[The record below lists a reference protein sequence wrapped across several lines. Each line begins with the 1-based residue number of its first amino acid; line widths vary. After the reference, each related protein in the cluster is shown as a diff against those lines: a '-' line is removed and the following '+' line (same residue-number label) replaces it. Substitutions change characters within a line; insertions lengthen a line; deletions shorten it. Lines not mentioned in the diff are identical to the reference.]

1 MPCHGRQLHV
11 YNRFE
16 FSVTQCD
23 RCVLFQEPDL
33 SRHNKMPVHR
43 LCFDVRDITWEN
55 GHIITQSTR
64 TINYVKFMS
73 ACNSRLITSVRFAQ
87 RQELWACDHLNVILW
102 LWVEV
107 LQCVC
112 NIFSKVYFPKYY
124 IHPTGIFK
132 KNWSLKKKTLQKY
145 FMIRG
150 LSRSWMRTNDCT
162 KSSLKYHFTT
172 LSASGYQLESMAHD
186 ATINVFW
193 YTASLESIFD
203 QYPYLSW
210 KRYMLKI

>member
-1 MPCHGRQLHV
+1 
-11 YNRFE
+11 
-16 FSVTQCD
+16 
-23 RCVLFQEPDL
+23 
-33 SRHNKMPVHR
+33 
-43 LCFDVRDITWEN
+43 
-55 GHIITQSTR
+55 
-64 TINYVKFMS
+64 MS
-73 ACNSRLITSVRFAQ
+73 ACNSRLITSVRFAE

-210 KRYMLKI
+210 KRYVLKIWVIIKNFHPTSANMHKILNQWEGA